1 MADAIQLVVGLG
13 NPGEKYT
20 ATRHNAGFW
29 FLEELARRHG
39 GSLRSEARFFGE
51 TTRIT
56 VDGHEVHLLKPM
68 TFMNR
73 SGQSVAA
80 LARFFKLPV
89 ASILLAHD
97 ELDLAPGTVRLKR
110 GGGHGGHN
118 GLRDTERALGSRDYL
133 RLRLGIGHPG
143 DASLVT
149 PWVLGR
155 PAADDRIAIEQAID
169 RAADAM
175 PQLIAGE
182 LERVMNELHTR

>member
-1 MADAIQLVVGLG
+1 MADAIQLIVGLG

-29 FLEELARRHG
+29 FLDELARRHG
-39 GSLRSEARFFGE
+39 GLLRSEGKFFGE

-56 VDGHEVHLLKPM
+56 VDGRDVHLLKPM

-73 SGQSVAA
+73 SGQAVAA
-80 LARFFKLPV
+80 LANFFKLPV
-89 ASILLAHD
+89 SSILLAHD
-97 ELDLAPGTVRLKR
+97 ELDLDPGTIRLKR

-118 GLRDTERALGSRDYL
+118 GLRDTERALGNRDYL
-133 RLRLGIGHPG
+133 RLRVGIGHPG
-143 DASLVT
+143 DSSLVT

-169 RAADAM
+169 RAADAV
-175 PQLIAGE
+175 PQLVAGE
-182 LERVMNELHTR
+182 LERVMNELHAR